1 MTTTTGRGAACSG
14 LRLEE
19 MAIAESPPGPACF
32 GLQTPSVGGRACQRK
47 DENAA
52 RETASP
58 DSHSCSAPRAAEE
71 PRHHTAL
78 LDAALAQPF
87 MLAPWTTR

>member
-32 GLQTPSVGGRACQRK
+32 GLQTPSAGGRACQRK